1 MLGQPTVAADMP
13 LPTAAIGAVVA
24 VGRTALAEP
33 AATVLTAGRADPA
46 LAVVTGSF
54 ALVTAVLTAGWTAAG
69 VTVRVGAIGV
79 EQKKSVN
86 D

>member
-1 MLGQPTVAADMP
+1 MFGQPTVAADMP
-13 LPTAAIGAVVA
+13 LSAAAIGAVVA

-33 AATVLTAGRADPA
+33 AATILAAGRAGPA

-54 ALVTAVLTAGWTAAG
+54 ALVTTVLAAGRTAAR

-79 EQKKSVN
+79 EQKKSV
-86 D
+86 DD